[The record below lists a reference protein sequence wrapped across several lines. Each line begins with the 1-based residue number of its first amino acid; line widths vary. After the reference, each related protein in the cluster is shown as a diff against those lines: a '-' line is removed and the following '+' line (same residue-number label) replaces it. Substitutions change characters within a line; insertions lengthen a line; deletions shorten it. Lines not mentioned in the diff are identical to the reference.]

1 MKFDSLYKTLIV
13 PTLSVLLVAAI
24 VGVSVSVTAVTRKVE
39 QRERQHA
46 DSIGRLL
53 AGVAVP
59 YVTNF
64 DLTALGN
71 LVKQLS
77 SDKELVFA
85 EIDDP
90 KGKSF
95 TSDVMVAPK
104 SLDGLMR
111 VEQKI
116 VDSSGTEIGMVRL
129 AYRRDAITALRNATA
144 SQVGLTLAVV
154 ALLVAVVMMF
164 VARRV
169 VRKLGGEPAYAA
181 AVVAQVASGDLTVDI
196 RTRADD
202 RSSLLYAMKR
212 MVGSLTSMVSDIKQA
227 TETIDTAAKEI
238 AQGHVNLSNRTETQA
253 ASLEETASS
262 MEQLTSTVK
271 QNADNAR
278 QADKVVASAS
288 EVATKGGAM
297 VRQVVDTMNGISDS
311 SKKIADI
318 IGVMDGIA
326 FQTNI
331 LALNAAVEA
340 ARAGE
345 QGRGFAVV
353 ASEVRNLAQRSAAA
367 AKEIKALIED
377 SVQKVGS
384 GTKLVGEAGK
394 TMEDIVDSVNRVT
407 QIMSQITAAS
417 QEQSSGIEQVNSTVA
432 QMDQITQQNAALV
445 EQAAAAAGSMELQ
458 TRRLVETV
466 AQFKLDES
474 AGTAREP
481 NAPVRDEAA
490 ARDEMPEVAGL
501 FEKPAGEAAKPS
513 PLKVGVRI
521 PGVPVTVH

>member
-1 MKFDSLYKTLIV
+1 MKFDSLFKTLMV
-13 PTLSVLLVAAI
+13 PTLSVLVVAAA
-24 VGVSVSVTAVTRKVE
+24 VGVSVSVTAVTRQVAE
-39 QRERQHA
+39 RERQHA
-46 DSIGRLL
+46 DAIGRLL

-71 LVKQLS
+71 LVKQVR

-85 EIDDP
+85 EIVDP

-95 TSDVMVAPK
+95 TADVMAAPK

-116 VDSSGTEIGMVRL
+116 IDPSGAEIGVVHL
-129 AYRRDAITALRNATA
+129 AYRRDATIALRDATALD
-144 SQVGLTLAVV
+144 VGLTLAAV
-154 ALLVAVVMMF
+154 AFMVAVVMLL

-169 VRKLGGEPAYAA
+169 VRQLGGEPAYAA

-196 RTRADD
+196 RTRKDD
-202 RSSLLYAMKR
+202 SSSLLYAMKTMVRSLTR
-212 MVGSLTSMVSDIKQA
+212 MVSEIQQA
-227 TETIDTAAKEI
+227 TQTIDTAAKEI
-238 AQGHVNLSNRTETQA
+238 AQGHANLSNRTEVQA
-253 ASLEETASS
+253 ANLEETASS
-262 MEQLTSTVK
+262 MEELTGTVK

-288 EVATKGGAM
+288 EVATKSGRM
-297 VRQVVDTMNGISDS
+297 VRQVVDTMNAISES

-353 ASEVRNLAQRSAAA
+353 ASEVRSLAQRSAAA
-367 AKEIKALIED
+367 AKEIKSLIED

-384 GTKLVGEAGK
+384 GAKLVGDAGR
-394 TMEDIVDSVNRVT
+394 TMDDMVTSVNRVT
-407 QIMSQITAAS
+407 EIMSQITAAS
-417 QEQSSGIEQVNSTVA
+417 QEQSSGIEQVNATVT

-445 EQAAAAAGSMELQ
+445 EQAAAAASSMEQ
-458 TRRLVETV
+458 QARKLVETV
-466 AQFKLDES
+466 AQFKLQES
-474 AGTAREP
+474 AEP
-481 NAPVRDEAA
+481 LRQPH
-490 ARDEMPEVAGL
+490 PEVA
-501 FEKPAGEAAKPS
+501 EAPATAAATAKREDEAKPS
-513 PLKVGVRI
+513 RTKREALMPS
-521 PGVPVTVH
+521 VPATVH

>member
-13 PTLSVLLVAAI
+13 PTLSVLLVAAVI
-24 VGVSVSVTAVTRKVE
+24 GVSMSVSAVTRQVE
-39 QRERQHA
+39 RRERQHA
-46 DSIGRLL
+46 DAIGRLL

-71 LVKQLS
+71 LVKQLG
-77 SDKELVFA
+77 SDKELAFA
-85 EIDDP
+85 EIVDP

-95 TSDVMVAPK
+95 TSDVMTAPK

-116 VDSSGTEIGMVRL
+116 VDSSGADVGTVRL
-129 AYRRDAITALRNATA
+129 AYRRDAIVALRNAA
-144 SQVGLTLAVV
+144 AWQVGLALGAV
-154 ALLVAVVMMF
+154 ALLVALVMMF
-164 VARRV
+164 VARKV
-169 VRKLGGEPAYAA
+169 VRQLGGEPAYAS
-181 AVVAQVASGDLTVDI
+181 AVVAQVASGDLTVKI
-196 RTRADD
+196 RTRGDD
-202 RSSLLYAMKR
+202 RSSLLYAMR
-212 MVGSLTSMVSDIKQA
+212 SMVASLTSMVGEIKQA

-238 AQGHVNLSNRTETQA
+238 AQGHANLSNRTEIQA
-253 ASLEETASS
+253 ANLEETASS

-297 VRQVVDTMNGISDS
+297 VRQVVDTMNGISES

-353 ASEVRNLAQRSAAA
+353 ASEVRNLAQKSAAA

-377 SVQKVGS
+377 SVHKVGT
-384 GTKLVGEAGK
+384 GAKLVGEAGR
-394 TMEDIVDSVNRVT
+394 TMDDIVSSVNRVT
-407 QIMSQITAAS
+407 QIMSEITAAS

-432 QMDQITQQNAALV
+432 QMDQITQQNAAMV
-445 EQAAAAAGSMELQ
+445 EQAAAAAGSMEQ
-458 TRRLVETV
+458 QARKLVETV
-466 AQFKLDES
+466 AQFTLDDG
-474 AGTAREP
+474 AGALREP
-481 NAPVRDEAA
+481 MAPAIAEAPSVAA
-490 ARDEMPEVAGL
+490 AL
-501 FEKPAGEAAKPS
+501 EKPKAGATRTRY
-513 PLKVGVRI
+513 LKVDV
-521 PGVPVTVH
+521 PLQTEPVTVH